1 MGGRGSGRPAS
12 YSGRATTED
21 SLPLD
26 IRRLQ
31 RDGALAPGR
40 VFSWQWLVNDRVRAS
55 IQVRAESWQVELNYS
70 YTREGQPAEFVRQAV
85 LLESTPCRL
94 GGSRRWFC
102 CPTCPRRV
110 AVIYGVGRLFACRRC
125 KGLAYASQSEGAGD
139 RAIRHADLIRT
150 RLGWP
155 AGIANP
161 VGAKPKG
168 MHWSSFRNLTAEYGR
183 VLGLSLHGIAE
194 KLRSL
199 DRMLSEADTSSQ
211 SE

>member
-40 VFSWQWLVNDRVRAS
+40 VFSWRWLVNDRVRAS
-55 IQVRAESWQVELNYS
+55 IQVRAESWQVELTYS
-70 YTREGQPAEFVRQAV
+70 YTREGQPTELVRQAV
-85 LLESTPCRL
+85 LLASTPCRL
-94 GGSRRWFC
+94 GGSRSWFC
-102 CPTCPRRV
+102 CPTCSRRV

-125 KGLAYASQSEGAGD
+125 KGLAYASQAEDGGD
-139 RAIRHADLIRT
+139 RAIRRADLIRK

-155 AGIANP
+155 AGIFNP
-161 VGAKPKG
+161 VGGKPKG
-168 MHWSSFRNLTAEYGR
+168 MHWSSFRKLTAEYDR
-183 VLGLSLHGIAE
+183 ILGVSLHGIAK
-194 KLRSL
+194 KLGFLKRL
-199 DRMLSEADTSSQ
+199 LAEADSDSNLP
-211 SE
+211 